1 MATAETLSCRVCCSF
16 MSSTHCIAVFSRE
29 SMRSGLAERLSVV
42 LDVPVVPNDGLSKYI
57 CRPCNRKFLAAESL
71 RVLAKASYDKCRAV
85 QARPP
90 SVHVGSP
97 KSSKVAP
104 RKRSKDT
111 SGIGVS
117 PHTHRARPPAKRQTG
132 GTSGQRR
139 LSFPVQGESKTMF
152 TNSYKIILKE
162 LFPIATVPSESHLA
176 LRDQSNVLPAAVT
189 SSHQTTTSQQPD
201 GISV

>member
-1 MATAETLSCRVCCSF
+1 MCQSF
-16 MSSTHCIAVFSRE
+16 QTMV
-29 SMRSGLAERLSVV
+29 
-42 LDVPVVPNDGLSKYI
+42 SKYI

-139 LSFPVQGESKTMF
+139 RSFPVQGESKTMF
-152 TNSYKIILKE
+152 TNSYKIILKG
-162 LFPIATVPSESHLA
+162 LFPIATVPSEPFGTE
-176 LRDQSNVLPAAVT
+176 RPEQC
-189 SSHQTTTSQQPD
+189 SSSSYHEFSPD
-201 GISV
+201 HHFSAT